1 MRIAYMQTWNW
12 ACHGAPQSGSVCCTS
27 SPADTLP
34 RPQLPVEFLLLLTV
48 PVVDPDKDDRNW
60 KRPLNCLQLVISP
73 LVLVLTL
80 QSGAC
85 EYPSP
90 TTALLLP
97 QSLFRGDSRACFSNK
112 GLPYQWSSPAG
123 GAVNRTMSSP
133 LPILSTSKTEDWE
146 MCRAQRWSTCLAAEV
161 LGFMSNTIL
170 PPKKK

>member
-1 MRIAYMQTWNW
+1 MGFSEHASNLGTEWVEAEMRIAYMQTWNW

-123 GAVNRTMSSP
+123 QVE
-133 LPILSTSKTEDWE
+133 L
-146 MCRAQRWSTCLAAEV
+146 
-161 LGFMSNTIL
+161 
-170 PPKKK
+170 

>member
-1 MRIAYMQTWNW
+1 MHAGMELGLPRSTTER
-12 ACHGAPQSGSVCCTS
+12 GSVCCTS

-80 QSGAC
+80 QSGTC

-90 TTALLLP
+90 TTSLLLP
-97 QSLFRGDSRACFSNK
+97 QSLFRGDSRACLSNK
-112 GLPYQWSSPAG
+112 GLPHQWSSPA
-123 GAVNRTMSSP
+123 V
-133 LPILSTSKTEDWE
+133 
-146 MCRAQRWSTCLAAEV
+146 CRWSCRQDHVGPSAYLV
-161 LGFMSNTIL
+161 SI
-170 PPKKK
+170 KD